1 MKLKQYIIEA
11 LAANEERV
19 EDRHLEFAAKIG
31 LLPQLLEQTNLAEN
45 HDFAWSY
52 HWGEYKTAGH
62 ECPKHSHTYDDED
75 TSEFGTV
82 WGYDTIEA
90 FGVEHTQYWVAWYG
104 GSNPG
109 WNGVSHDDWVVERD
123 SEGFIRNDCLQAM
136 AEVFRIDLTQGQP
149 PEPNLSDCVQDN
161 KPTMTVYVLTEDG
174 KLDEIEIYRF
184 SHPKEA
190 LRDENG
196 NITYLPEESPFPH
209 YYSDKSGEQQY
220 DSWRDMIKALKDG
233 ENVLSVHEDESEAE
247 TAQLRLLADLAVD
260 KHGEPSIF
268 DLYVPKAKDQAPY
281 LIPQGGE
288 DVEEDRYH
296 LDADQWRN
304 VIDHGWVAIA
314 SDLEDAWGKR
324 AALAALKERR
334 DQAKAIL
341 ATRPQTVWVSLASSY
356 AAGNCRQGTAAFLR
370 EHGIDPEKVGAIR
383 ADALLEM
390 EPTNPFIQ
398 KACELA
404 ALGVH

>member
-1 MKLKQYIIEA
+1 
-11 LAANEERV
+11 
-19 EDRHLEFAAKIG
+19 
-31 LLPQLLEQTNLAEN
+31 
-45 HDFAWSY
+45 
-52 HWGEYKTAGH
+52 
-62 ECPKHSHTYDDED
+62 
-75 TSEFGTV
+75 
-82 WGYDTIEA
+82 
-90 FGVEHTQYWVAWYG
+90 
-104 GSNPG
+104 
-109 WNGVSHDDWVVERD
+109 
-123 SEGFIRNDCLQAM
+123 M

-149 PEPNLSDCVQDN
+149 PEPNLSDCVRDDE
-161 KPTMTVYVLTEDG
+161 PTMTVYVLAEDG
-174 KLDEIEIYRF
+174 KLDEIDIYRF

-190 LRDENG
+190 LDYANG
-196 NITYLPEESPFPH
+196 DTIYTPEESPFPH
-209 YYSDKSGEQQY
+209 YYSDMSRNEQY
-220 DSWRDMIKALKDG
+220 DSLRDMVKALKDG

-247 TAQLRLLADLAVD
+247 TTQLRLLADLAVD
-260 KHGEPSIF
+260 KHGEPTTF
-268 DLYVPKAKDQAPY
+268 ELYVPKAKDQAPY

-296 LDADQWRN
+296 LAADQWHR
-304 VIDHGWVAIA
+304 VIEHGWIAIA
-314 SDLEDAWGKR
+314 SDLEDACGKR

-390 EPTNPFIQ
+390 DPTNPFLQ
-398 KACELA
+398 KTCELA